1 VHEAPVA
8 VSDTGTMEHTTDM
21 QDIEDMEVVQDA
33 KQEPVGTD
41 PLPSSPTSGP
51 AYYKNVLQDAGKNN
65 DNLAAANEC
74 ACLEP
79 NYNIASNSRGCLKC
93 TTEDCSYYIQNIVE
107 TFLLD
112 YNISIYACT
121 K

>member
-1 VHEAPVA
+1 
-8 VSDTGTMEHTTDM
+8 MEDATDM
-21 QDIEDMEVVQDA
+21 QDIEDIEDMELVHDA
-33 KQEPVGTD
+33 QQEPVGTD
-41 PLPSSPTSGP
+41 PLASSHTSDP
-51 AYYKNVLQDAGKNN
+51 AYYKDMLQDAGKNN

-107 TFLLD
+107 TFLFD